1 MYKWIWRSLKWQWS
15 LSCWLFQFC
24 SSLWG
29 KPWICPAWQSPAL
42 KTLLPKLWKSAY
54 LNDADNANGALHTTK
69 HVEILPLLETI
80 HHFFPCQLDKH
91 KLDFFNYIIDFSSCL
106 AIEIRRKQWMFS
118 SSLTLKKKCLKISL
132 WDGHLVLQDASPSRP
147 VLLTVNSVFAWD

>member
-1 MYKWIWRSLKWQWS
+1 MNLKITEMTVKSITAGYSCSVAPCGGSLGFAQHGRVLHWKHCCQNYGS
-15 LSCWLFQFC
+15 LPILMMLIMLMVHCTQLSM
-24 SSLWG
+24 
-29 KPWICPAWQSPAL
+29 
-42 KTLLPKLWKSAY
+42 WKSSPCLKQY
-54 LNDADNANGALHTTK
+54 
-69 HVEILPLLETI
+69 II
-80 HHFFPCQLDKH
+80 FFPCQLDKH